1 MVSTSAIR
9 GPRRDHPLLCAFTL
23 LEVMLATVIS
33 GIVFSG
39 VLSAYIFLG
48 RGLTRQGNEEVM
60 ESRSRLALFYFT
72 QDVSSATTVDPTNMT
87 STQMSLYSPDQFDE
101 VIYTYDQLGGTLTRT
116 TTGTAP
122 GPASLTLLIGL
133 TTLTF
138 NYYSFVPTT
147 TPTPPPLPPPAAVKQ
162 INMAFTTVA
171 GLSVSGAQSQL
182 EVTSPR
188 VTLKNKPLLGAPPL
202 L

>member
-1 MVSTSAIR
+1 
-9 GPRRDHPLLCAFTL
+9 
-23 LEVMLATVIS
+23 MLATVIS

-60 ESRSRLALFYFT
+60 ESRSRVALFYFT
-72 QDVSSATTVDPTNMT
+72 QDVSSATAIDPGYMT
-87 STQMSLYSPDQFDE
+87 STQMYLYYPDPLDE
-101 VIYTYDQLGGTLTRT
+101 VQYTYDPGAQTLTRK

-171 GLSVSGAQSQL
+171 GVSVSGAQAQL
-182 EVTSPR
+182 DVTSPR
-188 VTLKNKPLLGAPPL
+188 VTLKNKPLLGSPPL
-202 L
+202 Q